1 MAGAAGRVPAGNQ
14 TDKVP
19 CKIAS
24 VIQININGFPAWAL
38 IDSGADQ
45 SMVNENF
52 ASRAVGRDKL
62 HQAHV
67 ERMTG
72 AGGVPLKPAAHYVT
86 FGGRFR
92 DLRNSAAAFR
102 ACRRR
107 KSYDSAETAKTAAEL
122 YDSVAVSASAV
133 AESRR
138 GITQMRNRPPNVT

>member
-72 AGGVPLKPAAHYVT
+72 AGGVPLTVCGQADISLEIKKNAIFPDHP
-86 FGGRFR
+86 GRQGPC
-92 DLRNSAAAFR
+92 LPSR
-102 ACRRR
+102 AGQIF
-107 KSYDSAETAKTAAEL
+107 L
-122 YDSVAVSASAV
+122 LSVWNGA
-133 AESRR
+133 R
-138 GITQMRNRPPNVT
+138 

>member
-72 AGGVPLKPAAHYVT
+72 AGGVPLTVCGQADISLEIKNTPFSQTILVV
-86 FGGRFR
+86 R
-92 DLRNSAAAFR
+92 DLVYQVVLGRYFC
-102 ACRRR
+102 CRYGTVLDDKTL
-107 KSYDSAETAKTAAEL
+107 KSVCLPMPKSGQDGPEY
-122 YDSVAVSASAV
+122 
-133 AESRR
+133 
-138 GITQMRNRPPNVT
+138 